1 MGLVASCFGG
11 LAAYAA
17 ESVACCC
24 GSAACSLCCRS
35 CPSCTNS
42 TSTRITYAILFF
54 LSSIAAWIMLDKD
67 VSKGLMK
74 VCCYHSTL
82 FRLVLFTQPA
92 IKTTTNVVP
101 WGELGVMR
109 IMFSVCLFHLFLSL
123 CTIGVSSS
131 KDPRSSL
138 HNGMWFI
145 KLILLVGAMVGS
157 FFISNSFFIG
167 ASWSWIGLVGAV
179 LFMIVQFILLVDFA
193 YSWNDSWVGKLEEGS
208 KCAGF
213 GSYRLISATV
223 MLMAFV
229 ITLTVLMFH
238 FYTNGDCKLSNF
250 FIGFNLA
257 LALLVTL
264 TSMLPSVREALPSS
278 GILQSSVV
286 AAYATY
292 LVWSAVSGVPS
303 TCHPLIA
310 VAPLFLSSRGFL
322 PPLPYVALKPAEC
335 GGDAGTNTAAIVIGA
350 LLTFISV
357 AYSSIRTSS
366 KSQLGKLGLQQ
377 GSNENIYLMDD
388 KAADFDED
396 DEDRRLQRV
405 VDNEQ
410 DAVRYSWSFFHL
422 TFAVA
427 ALYLMMVLT
436 EWDSSDADVRIG
448 KGWASV
454 WVQVVSSWVI
464 FLLYGW
470 TMMAPVCL
478 PDRDFS

>member
-1 MGLVASCFGG
+1 
-11 LAAYAA
+11 
-17 ESVACCC
+17 
-24 GSAACSLCCRS
+24 
-35 CPSCTNS
+35 
-42 TSTRITYAILFF
+42 
-54 LSSIAAWIMLDKD
+54 MLDKD

-74 VCCYHSTL
+74 MDDYVGKAACNQDDEQC
-82 FRLVLFTQPA
+82 RRA
-92 IKTTTNVVP
+92 

-157 FFISNSFFIG
+157 FFISNSFFI
-167 ASWSWIGLVGAV
+167 AWSWIGLVGAV

-213 GSYRLISATV
+213 GLISATV
-223 MLMAFV
+223 ALMAFV
-229 ITLTVLMFH
+229 ITLTALMFH

-292 LVWSAVSGVPS
+292 LVWSAVSGVP
-303 TCHPLIA
+303 T
-310 VAPLFLSSRGFL
+310 
-322 PPLPYVALKPAEC
+322 EC

-436 EWDSSDADVRIG
+436 EWSTFKDSSDADVRIG